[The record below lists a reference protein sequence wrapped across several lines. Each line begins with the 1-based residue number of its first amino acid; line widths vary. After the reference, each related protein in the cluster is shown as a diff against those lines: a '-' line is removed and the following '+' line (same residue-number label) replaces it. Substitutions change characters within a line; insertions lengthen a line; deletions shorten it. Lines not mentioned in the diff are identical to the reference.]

1 MQTVSYWIPDK
12 YEKEGISQ
20 VYHGTPIAFGQ
31 LPFLYSLYYIGYGLS
46 KTLF

>member
-1 MQTVSYWIPDK
+1 MQTVSYWISDR
-12 YEKEGISQ
+12 YEKEGVSQ
-20 VYHGTPIAFGQ
+20 VYCGTPIAFSQ